1 MAYSLGN
8 FVSNQSPATVQVNY
22 TDTTAILNLEL
33 TKNFETGETTVTNV
47 SYVPLLVLNRGTGVA
62 DQYVILDVNDAMA
75 DYNAGDTSLVTADVY
90 SKLEYALEGCHTILG
105 EQYDTAGTPP
115 HPRGRLTSTNPWRYR
130 RKQKEVRCKSN
141 GLLL

>member
-1 MAYSLGN
+1 M
-8 FVSNQSPATVQVNY
+8 NY

-62 DQYVILDVNDAMA
+62 DQYVILERQRRH
-75 DYNAGDTSLVTADVY
+75 GRLQRRGHLLVTADVY

-115 HPRGRLTSTNPWRYR
+115 PKRPPNLDKPM
-130 RKQKEVRCKSN
+130 EIP
-141 GLLL
+141 